1 MFLKNKKIITWIDQ
15 SNHNDL
21 KKQMPRKKK
30 LQTCDLDC
38 EVGITSQ
45 KANKNNN
52 DAQFLTIQM
61 QKDKIEKKINQQ
73 KNLKKFKKPAK
84 SGKSAKLQC

>member
-38 EVGITSQ
+38 EVGITS
-45 KANKNNN
+45 
-52 DAQFLTIQM
+52 
-61 QKDKIEKKINQQ
+61 
-73 KNLKKFKKPAK
+73 
-84 SGKSAKLQC
+84 